1 MNQVRELQS
10 ISHDYCIWV
19 LMVPPS
25 IQIVFANLTQK
36 FFACPNLFLTEKER
50 RTRKRLRFALRC

>member
-10 ISHDYCIWV
+10 ISHELLYLGIDGT
-19 LMVPPS
+19 PS